1 MDYRSPEPQG
11 QLQTGRLG
19 CMPWPLLPLQA
30 AAGGSRWQPP
40 RFSCWGRPHPPML
53 LSDGGR
59 PKWHLQVLA
68 LVGRHLKLPPRRPA
82 EAPACS
88 SSLGRKMTLMLL
100 FLPHTRGRANSRPR
114 PDHTDGLRGRERPLG
129 PPRPPPAP
137 TARPRAQTAPRWAP
151 LGAGGARTRGGGS
164 KHAASGRRP
173 FFDNLALHLGM
184 HDALGQGGGV
194 MAAEAPGRQ
203 IAQLT
208 LKLVKG
214 KARQGFTIS

>member
-1 MDYRSPEPQG
+1 MASPAPPG
-11 QLQTGRLG
+11 QDRRQQQACPTDQWLEHHPPAHVAQRWWYTQMTLPDACLG
-19 CMPWPLLPLQA
+19 WAPPGTAPA
-30 AAGGSRWQPP
+30 AASRGT
-40 RFSCWGRPHPPML
+40 S
-53 LSDGGR
+53 
-59 PKWHLQVLA
+59 
-68 LVGRHLKLPPRRPA
+68 
-82 EAPACS
+82 CS

-194 MAAEAPGRQ
+194 MAAEAQ
-203 IAQLT
+203 
-208 LKLVKG
+208 G
-214 KARQGFTIS
+214 KARVYYLLMQAAIGRL